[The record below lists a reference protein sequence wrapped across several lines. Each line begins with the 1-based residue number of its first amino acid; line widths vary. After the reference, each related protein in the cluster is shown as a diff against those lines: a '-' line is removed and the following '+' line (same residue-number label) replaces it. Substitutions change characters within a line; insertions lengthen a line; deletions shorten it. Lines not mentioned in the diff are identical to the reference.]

1 MLNKTIMTKGDFLK
15 ADVFYQSEI
24 EYARSLLKSDYS
36 DFEIIGDE
44 ENYFYE
50 SLKDVLSNS
59 SKGDSDN
66 VCVIAVLCGS
76 TNKSDIMKQVAGVV
90 SSGKC
95 KRCIICDDN
104 NLPFNNKGIIVSER
118 EFVCLAEDKSIFEK
132 SEALQRIVTTN
143 LLIFDKIIGPGSGN
157 LDFLNVTDGKISVT
171 DDDASVVRGYTYLR
185 DALCAVLL
193 SFNKLKGG
201 NIYNVSSFKVSDYE
215 MKQKLHMVFSDKF
228 SFSCELNVQKEKKT
242 KALCPLKIKSYGFSE
257 TDFDSA
263 VYLTFSSAFGFE
275 HDYNKNLSQY
285 CSKLDILKKTEIEIL
300 KEIDRICKKNGIKYF
315 LTGGTLLGA
324 VRYGKS
330 IPWDDDLDIGM
341 LREDFEKFR
350 KVCPQEIDKNKFA
363 YASYTTEEN
372 CHYLFDKIR
381 LKNTY
386 FSTGFSS
393 QYKIE
398 DGVFVDVF
406 VYDTTSPQKKNQSLH
421 INLVKTAI
429 RFLNLRWTGK
439 ADRSMNGYR
448 LTRLVKPFV
457 MKIPFKMLHR
467 FSDNMLK
474 LYNRKNSDYL
484 IDGTGLNI
492 NRGAFR
498 REYLEVLTE
507 TDFEG
512 MCVPI
517 PEKYD
522 DFLKHVYGE
531 NYLSEPHLYQRTG
544 THDFVRL
551 DLGEYITDNWEINK
565 QQSLE
570 GELF

>member
-1 MLNKTIMTKGDFLK
+1 MK

-24 EYARSLLKSDYS
+24 EYACSLLKSDYS
-36 DFEIIGDE
+36 DFVIIGDE
-44 ENYFYE
+44 GDYFYE
-50 SLKDVLSNS
+50 SLKDVLCNS
-59 SKGDSDN
+59 LKSDSDN
-66 VCVIAVLCGS
+66 LCVVAVLCGS
-76 TNKSDIMKQVAGVV
+76 AHKSDIMKQVAGIV

-95 KRCIICDDN
+95 KKCIICDDN
-104 NLPFNNKGIIVSER
+104 NLPLSNKGIIISER
-118 EFVCLAEDKSIFEK
+118 EFICLTEDKSIIEK
-132 SEALQRIVTTN
+132 AQALQKIVPTN
-143 LLIFDKIIGPGSGN
+143 LLIFDEIIGPGSGK
-157 LDFLNVTDGKISVT
+157 LNFVNITDGKISVT
-171 DDDASVVRGYTYLR
+171 DEDVSVVRGYTYLR
-185 DALCAVLL
+185 DALSAVLL
-193 SFNKLKGG
+193 SLNKLKSG
-201 NIYNVSSFKVSDYE
+201 NIYNVSSFNASDYAV
-215 MKQKLHMVFSDKF
+215 KQKIHSLFSEKF
-228 SFSCELNVQKEKKT
+228 SFSCELNVQRERRT

-257 TDFDSA
+257 TDFESA
-263 VYLTFSSAFGFE
+263 IYLTVSSAFGFE
-275 HDYNKNLSQY
+275 YDYNKNLTQY

-300 KEIDRICKKNGIKYF
+300 KEIDRICKKHDIKYF
-315 LTGGTLLGA
+315 LTGGSLLGA

-341 LREDFEKFR
+341 LREDFENFR
-350 KVCPQEIDKNKFA
+350 KVCPQEIDSTRFA
-363 YASYTTEEN
+363 YASHTTEEN

-386 FSTGFSS
+386 FSTKFSS

-398 DGVFVDVF
+398 DGIFVDVF
-406 VYDTTSPQKKNQSLH
+406 VYDTTSSEKKKQSLH

-439 ADRSMNGYR
+439 ADKSMNGYK
-448 LTRLVKPFV
+448 LTRLIKPFV
-457 MKIPFKMLHR
+457 MKIPFKALHR

-474 LYNRKNSDYL
+474 FYNKKNSDYL

-498 REYLEVLTE
+498 REYLDNVTE
-507 TDFEG
+507 IDFEG
-512 MCVPI
+512 ICVPI
-517 PEKYD
+517 PKKYD

-551 DLGEYITDNWEINK
+551 DLGEYITDNREINK
-565 QQSLE
+565 QQSLD

>member
-1 MLNKTIMTKGDFLK
+1 MK

-24 EYARSLLKSDYS
+24 EYVRSCMKSDYY
-36 DFEIIGDE
+36 DFIIIGDE
-44 ENYFYE
+44 GNYFFE
-50 SLKDVLSNS
+50 SLKDVLCNS
-59 SKGDSDN
+59 LKVASDD

-76 TNKSDIMKQVAGVV
+76 THKSDIMKQVAEIV

-95 KRCIICDDN
+95 KKCIICDDN
-104 NLPFNNKGIIVSER
+104 GLPYNNKGVVVSER
-118 EFVCLAEDKSIFEK
+118 EFMCLTEDKSVIEK
-132 SEALQRIVTTN
+132 SETLQKIVSTN
-143 LLIFDKIIGPGSGN
+143 LLIFDKIIGPGSQN
-157 LDFLNVTDGKISVT
+157 LNFINVTDSKISVA
-171 DDDASVVRGYTYLR
+171 DKDASVVRGYTYLR

-193 SFNKLKGG
+193 SLNKLKSG

-215 MKQKLHMVFSDKF
+215 MKQKIHALFSDKF
-228 SFSCELNVQKEKKT
+228 SFSCELDVQTEKVT
-242 KALCPLKIKSYGFSE
+242 KALCPLKIKSCGFTE
-257 TDFDSA
+257 TDFESA
-263 VYLTFSSAFGFE
+263 VYLTFSSAFGF
-275 HDYNKNLSQY
+275 DYDYSKNLSQY
-285 CSKLDILKKTEIEIL
+285 CSKLDILKKIETEIL

-315 LTGGTLLGA
+315 LTGGSLLGA

-341 LREDFEKFR
+341 LRDDFEKFR
-350 KVCPQEIDKNKFA
+350 KVCPQEIDGTRFT
-363 YASYTTEEN
+363 YASHTTEKN

-406 VYDTTSPQKKNQSLH
+406 VYDATSSQKKKQSLH
-421 INLVKTAI
+421 INLVKSAI

-439 ADRSMNGYR
+439 ADRSMNGYM
-448 LTRLVKPFV
+448 LTRLAKPFV
-457 MKIPFKMLHR
+457 MKIPFKTLHR

-474 LYNRKNSDYL
+474 LYHKKDSEFL

-492 NRGAFR
+492 NRGAFKK
-498 REYLEVLTE
+498 EFLENLTE
-507 TDFEG
+507 IDFEG
-512 MCVPI
+512 ICVPI

-565 QQSLE
+565 QQSLN